1 VTALTISS
9 GDARRILGNMPRSSF
24 RRWIAQTALKP
35 CLHVGRRP
43 HFKVSDIA
51 KQSGLT
57 AAEIQ
62 HQINKE
68 KSNVQPRT

>member
-1 VTALTISS
+1 MTALTNSS
-9 GDARRILGNMPRSSF
+9 TDARRILGNMPRSTF
-24 RRWIAQTALKP
+24 RGWVKQTALKP

-62 HQINKE
+62 HQLK
-68 KSNVQPRT
+68 KDAQ